1 MSARVAG
8 VVSVRGAAVA
18 ALIPAL
24 AVGAHAI
31 ASGSAPGPL
40 GVCAALLVGVVAGI
54 FAGPRCGRLGLLLI
68 LSAGQAVAHL
78 ALSVGMSHSVGMASS
93 MPGMSTPT
101 GSAGHHHVMP
111 SGEVMGGTGHAA
123 HGSAGGG
130 SSMLLDH
137 LAVLAHPGSA
147 DGLLMLLT
155 HLVAI
160 PVCVVL
166 VALAGAVSGMAT
178 VVVAVLTRPITA
190 LAQGVSTVV
199 TVTPLVVARRIDRAA
214 GAGTRGPPAVGIVA

>member
-18 ALIPAL
+18 ALIPTL
-24 AVGAHAI
+24 AVAAHAI
-31 ASGSAPGPL
+31 ASGSAPGPQ
-40 GVCAALLVGVVAGI
+40 GVAAALVVGVVAGI
-54 FAGPRCGRLGLLLI
+54 LAGPRCGRLGLLLI

-78 ALSVGMSHSVGMASS
+78 ALSVGMPHSAAMTAAMAD
-93 MPGMSTPT
+93 PA

-111 SGEVMGGTGHAA
+111 SGETMSGAGHAVTT
-123 HGSAGGG
+123 GSG
-130 SSMLLDH
+130 SSMLVDH
-137 LAVLAHPGSA
+137 LAVFAHPGSA

-160 PVCVVL
+160 PLCVVL
-166 VALAGAVSGMAT
+166 IALAGAVSGMAT
-178 VVVAVLTRPITA
+178 VVVAALTRPITT

-214 GAGTRGPPAVGIVA
+214 GAGTRGPPVVSAFA

>member
-24 AVGAHAI
+24 AVAAHAI

-40 GVCAALLVGVVAGI
+40 GVGAALLVGVVAGI
-54 FAGPRCGRLGLLLI
+54 FAGPHCGRLGLLLV

-78 ALSVGMSHSVGMASS
+78 ALSMGMSHSGAMSSGMASPPDS
-93 MPGMSTPT
+93 P
-101 GSAGHHHVMP
+101 GHHHVMP
-111 SGEVMGGTGHAA
+111 SGEMMGGAGHAA

-160 PVCVVL
+160 PLCVVL

-178 VVVAVLTRPITA
+178 VVVAALTTPITA
-190 LAQGVSTVV
+190 LAQSVSTVV
-199 TVTPLVVARRIDRAA
+199 TVTLLVIARRIDRAA
-214 GAGTRGPPAVGIVA
+214 GAGTRGPPVVGTFA